1 MALSP
6 VDRNSKIMKENWGT
20 TQLITD
26 YVPEKKKVL
35 QEVMYDPELDE
46 KKIVD
51 IYENL
56 DENDFSYGL
65 EPTYKIQKNQRV
77 LCD

>member
-6 VDRNSKIMKENWGT
+6 VDRDVKYMKENWGT

-26 YVPEKKKVL
+26 YVVDEKKVL
-35 QEVMYDPELDE
+35 QEVMYDPEVKAKKVVDLFETSDE
-46 KKIVD
+46 D
-51 IYENL
+51 L
-56 DENDFSYGL
+56 SYGV
-65 EPTYKIQKNQRV
+65 EPTYKVQKNQRV